1 MTTIPSGNDP
11 QAVRNSGNTARA
23 SKAARASGSTP
34 APGASPD
41 ASLHVSAGA
50 SRFVSLR
57 ARLESL
63 DAVRAERVE
72 QLRLQVATGA
82 YHPSADAIAAAMLD
96 DPATAAAL
104 GMR

>member
-1 MTTIPSGNDP
+1 MTIIPSGNDP
-11 QAVRNSGNTARA
+11 QAVHNAGHAARA
-23 SKAARASGSTP
+23 SKAARPSGSTP
-34 APGASPD
+34 AAGAAPD

-57 ARLESL
+57 ARLETL

-72 QLRLQVATGA
+72 RLRLQVAAGD
-82 YHPSADAIAAAMLD
+82 YHPRAETIAAAMLD